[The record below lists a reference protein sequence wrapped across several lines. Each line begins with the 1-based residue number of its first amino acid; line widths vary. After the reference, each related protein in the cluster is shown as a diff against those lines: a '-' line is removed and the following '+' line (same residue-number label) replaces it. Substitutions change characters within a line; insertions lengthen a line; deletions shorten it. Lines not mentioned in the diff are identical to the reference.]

1 MKLILIGYRAT
12 GKSTVGS
19 LLAGKLEIPFWDTDS
34 LVEEDQ
40 GMTIKEIIE
49 LQGWDYFRVR
59 EKETIQKLSRLNDG
73 VVATG
78 GGVVLLPENVA
89 LLKQMGPVV
98 WIHASLHDII
108 ERLKSDVRSQSRRP
122 NFTQENIIQETIAVL
137 KQRIPLYEKTADFS
151 VDTTGKS
158 AEQAATEIYEKILKQ
173 KALSK

>member
-1 MKLILIGYRAT
+1 MKIILIGYRAT

-19 LLAGKLEIPFWDTDS
+19 VLAEKLKIPFWDTDS

-40 GMTIKEIIE
+40 GMLIKEIIE
-49 LQGWDYFRVR
+49 LQGWDYFRIR
-59 EKETIQKLSRLNDG
+59 EKETIQKLSRLDDG

-108 ERLKSDVRSQSRRP
+108 ERIKNDIRSETRRP
-122 NFTQENIIQETIAVL
+122 QFTRDNIIQETIAVL
-137 KQRIPLYEKTADFS
+137 KQRIPLYEKTADFN

-158 AEQAATEIYEKILKQ
+158 ADQVACEIYEKIMK
-173 KALSK
+173 KM